1 MESCSLDLIFDEE
14 VVFTVEGPTSIH
26 LSGYY
31 MPTMVEE
38 EEDEDEDEDE
48 DMDYDDDVEFG

>member
-1 MESCSLDLIFDEE
+1 MDLIFDEE

-48 DMDYDDDVEFG
+48 DYDEDVEFG